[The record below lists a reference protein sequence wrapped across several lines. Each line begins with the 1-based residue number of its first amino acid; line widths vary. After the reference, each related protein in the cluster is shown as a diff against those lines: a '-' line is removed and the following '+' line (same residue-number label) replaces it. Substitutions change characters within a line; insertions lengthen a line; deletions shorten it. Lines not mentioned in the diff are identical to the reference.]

1 MASPDAGTPYAG
13 SSIHPRKDK
22 RSTCRHFREGKC
34 VFWQTPEHAPRRPL
48 PVETS
53 PPAPPTDG
61 PPPLHLEEA
70 PPYVRALMPAN
81 PHATDS
87 LAAQPLAQ
95 VPATGPKSDDG
106 RHACHGDSPQYLGYY
121 LNNAAPD
128 GRADFQPY
136 HRLVPSPPG
145 FPFAEPRP
153 VRVDYCPGHGI
164 YYHDPPIPPHCAPG
178 DHIMPTAVGF
188 NNNHPQAQLNQCQQ
202 PYQLPHTP
210 PSSSPNSPVPPS
222 LWTSF
227 APHLSDGYIA
237 PPFVEQEESPLV
249 NPEKL
254 RRERSKMCWYGEDCK
269 RPSCYY
275 RHGVME
281 DDAEREPPGPA
292 SAASSATA
300 VEFSNAGSEKGK
312 EKWNAGGEE
321 GPGSSSD
328 QGFSAEVK
336 MAGEDKITAGDE
348 AFEEQPADNREHNAL
363 RRAPLVVNGT
373 NYRRRA
379 GMGRLFR
386 DYTHGEVF

>member
-1 MASPDAGTPYAG
+1 MASSDAGTPYAG

-70 PPYVRALMPAN
+70 PPYVRALIPAN
-81 PHATDS
+81 HHPTDS
-87 LAAQPLAQ
+87 LAARPLAQ
-95 VPATGPKSDDG
+95 VPATGPNSDDG

-136 HRLVPSPPG
+136 HPPT
-145 FPFAEPRP
+145 
-153 VRVDYCPGHGI
+153 Y
-164 YYHDPPIPPHCAPG
+164 APG
-178 DHIMPTAVGF
+178 
-188 NNNHPQAQLNQCQQ
+188 
-202 PYQLPHTP
+202 
-210 PSSSPNSPVPPS
+210 SSPNSPVRPS
-222 LWTSF
+222 LSTSF

-237 PPFVEQEESPLV
+237 PPFVEQEGNPLV

-275 RHGVME
+275 RHGVTE
-281 DDAEREPPGPA
+281 DDAEVEPSGPA

-300 VEFSNAGSEKGK
+300 VDFSNAGSEKGK
-312 EKWNAGGEE
+312 EKWNAGGQKGLE
-321 GPGSSSD
+321 SSSD

-336 MAGEDKITAGDE
+336 MAAEDKITAGDE
-348 AFEEQPADNREHNAL
+348 AFEEQPSDNREHNAF